1 MEYSLFW
8 AIEAFVV
15 LCKGGGAF
23 SLDAAIGREF

>member
-8 AIEAFVV
+8 AVAALVV

-23 SLDAAIGREF
+23 SLDALIGREF